1 MVRIAQSGLTTF
13 FDRMVESGGSL
24 TSRDRGRRSLTVW
37 LAASD
42 RLLRHLQVI
51 GLRRLPRPVEAPLDY
66 IQVDAD
72 E

>member
-1 MVRIAQSGLTTF
+1 LTTF